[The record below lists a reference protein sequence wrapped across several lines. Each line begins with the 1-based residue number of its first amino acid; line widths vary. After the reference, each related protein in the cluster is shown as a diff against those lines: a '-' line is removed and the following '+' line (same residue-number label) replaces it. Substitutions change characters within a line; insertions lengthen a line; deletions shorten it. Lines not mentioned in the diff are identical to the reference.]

1 MTLEQ
6 LDALRKLIQMT
17 TPGPWVW
24 RGPSS
29 DDPADLWTAD
39 GKDAI
44 VCVQTTNDDVR
55 FIQAMREYAEPL
67 VEAAWQLAAELPAA
81 WREDLE
87 SLQGIVERLGKERD
101 AALATVEQMRKERD
115 EALDTV
121 GAARDIVCLTTIGC
135 GECQL
140 CVALL
145 AEQQLTRELEAI
157 KADRDDARSD
167 LAFIEAEYAKANNSD
182 LTRDALALKI
192 AALELD
198 ENRRWAIEFA
208 EVSKLLDAQG
218 IDHSLQGGPLSPAE
232 RVQILVSQRDEA
244 RRWLK
249 GSREE
254 VQRLTQERWETA
266 SKQAE
271 VIQKATKERDEA
283 RQELADTKAALK
295 LLSEMFRDISM
306 GSAR

>member
-101 AALATVEQMRKERD
+101 EALATAEQMRKERD
-115 EALDTV
+115 EALNRFEVLQELSDQMAHSA
-121 GAARDIVCLTTIGC
+121 GLSARRM
-135 GECQL
+135 EQ
-140 CVALL
+140 AQQSRAQAYKERNEAR
-145 AEQQLTRELEAI
+145 AENERLRA
-157 KADRDDARSD
+157 D
-167 LAFIEAEYAKANNSD
+167 LAWVIGDPGCDGPDNDNMLQDGPCNICFKCVTRQRDKARTEVEQLQKMVREVNTLVNG
-182 LTRDALALKI
+182 
-192 AALELD
+192 ALEVTD
-198 ENRRWAIEFA
+198 SMW
-208 EVSKLLDAQG
+208 VSVKIGTAL
-218 IDHSLQGGPLSPAE
+218 
-232 RVQILVSQRDEA
+232 
-244 RRWLK
+244 
-249 GSREE
+249 REI
-254 VQRLTQERWETA
+254 QEMT
-266 SKQAE
+266 KQE
-271 VIQKATKERDEA
+271 EE
-283 RQELADTKAALK
+283 
-295 LLSEMFRDISM
+295 
-306 GSAR
+306 